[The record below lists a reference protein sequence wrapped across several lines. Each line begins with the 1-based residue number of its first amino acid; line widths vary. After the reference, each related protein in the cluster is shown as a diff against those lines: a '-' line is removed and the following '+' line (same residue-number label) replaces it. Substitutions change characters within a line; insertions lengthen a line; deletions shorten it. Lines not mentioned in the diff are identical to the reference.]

1 MLGLDLEAAVVSA
14 VALLGALAL
23 LPALRAGLRPLG
35 RGGSAARRR
44 LVRLGGRVR
53 DAGALVVAR
62 RAAAGLLGSA
72 SAVLAVTAPARAA
85 VPDRATVAPAAPALE
100 PAGTRFVPRVVPAA
114 AAEAATV
121 VVRRGDTLWH
131 LARRHL
137 PAGATDA
144 QIARAW
150 PLWYAANRAVIGPD
164 PGLLLPGQRLRV
176 PGARPTGTSSTP
188 HHRSPV
194 RASGPTTTTP
204 ATSLDPDRR

>member
-1 MLGLDLEAAVVSA
+1 MDRLGLDVAVASA

-23 LPALRAGLRPLG
+23 LPVVRAGLRALR
-35 RGGSAARRR
+35 RGASTARRR
-44 LVRLGGRVR
+44 LTRVAFRVR
-53 DAGALVVAR
+53 QAGAVVVAR
-62 RAAAGLLGSA
+62 RAAAGLLGST
-72 SAVLAVTAPARAA
+72 SAVLAVAAPARAA
-85 VPDRATVAPAAPALE
+85 VPDRTTVAPAAGTVEHTRAL
-100 PAGTRFVPRVVPAA
+100 VLPRGGPAA
-114 AAEAATV
+114 ADEAGTV
-121 VVRRGDTLWH
+121 VVRRGDTLWD

-144 QIARAW
+144 RIARAW

-194 RASGPTTTTP
+194 RASGPTISMP